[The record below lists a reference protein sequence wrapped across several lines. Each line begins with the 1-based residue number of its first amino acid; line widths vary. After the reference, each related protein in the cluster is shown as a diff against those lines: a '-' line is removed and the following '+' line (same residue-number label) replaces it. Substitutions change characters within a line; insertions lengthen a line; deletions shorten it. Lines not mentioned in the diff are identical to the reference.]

1 MGGGKKRVDGDF
13 WWSSASVQQP
23 QLHQFKVESLMCFTW
38 EWPDQCSFTCFSR
51 INNTTREQIRGG
63 FVLSGL
69 VSVLVF
75 FCSHCLTCFHL
86 IITHSCP
93 HSSESSAVYLTD
105 WFCLHHLFLPWVT
118 VYSCLSLFIFIHF
131 KFLPKCLICFLTKQ
145 NHHHVWCGT
154 YVFNTLQWRKKK
166 KLENQSLFTN

>member
-63 FVLSGL
+63 FVLFGL
-69 VSVLVF
+69 VSVLF
-75 FCSHCLTCFHL
+75 FFLLPLSHLLSFDNHPQL
-86 IITHSCP
+86 SSLQWIIFGLFNWLVLPSSPFPSLGHSLFMFEFVHFYP
-93 HSSESSAVYLTD
+93 FQVSAKMSDL
-105 WFCLHHLFLPWVT
+105 LPDKT
-118 VYSCLSLFIFIHF
+118 EPPSCLMWDL
-131 KFLPKCLICFLTKQ
+131 CF
-145 NHHHVWCGT
+145 
-154 YVFNTLQWRKKK
+154 
-166 KLENQSLFTN
+166 

>member
-1 MGGGKKRVDGDF
+1 MGGKKKRVDGDF

-63 FVLSGL
+63 FVLFGL
-69 VSVLVF
+69 VSVLF
-75 FCSHCLTCFHL
+75 FFLLPLSHLLSFDNHPQLSSLQWIICSLFNWL
-86 IITHSCP
+86 VLP
-93 HSSESSAVYLTD
+93 SS
-105 WFCLHHLFLPWVT
+105 PWVT